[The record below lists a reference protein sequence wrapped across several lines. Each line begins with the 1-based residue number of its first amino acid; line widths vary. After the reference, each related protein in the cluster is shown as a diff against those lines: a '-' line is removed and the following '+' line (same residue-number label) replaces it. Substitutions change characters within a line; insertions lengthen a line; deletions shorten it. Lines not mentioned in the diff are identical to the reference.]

1 MKDRPVTEVKLMEA
15 EFGFGL
21 KRELDHNIPDTLL
34 EDLAKLM
41 KQHCHL
47 LSELLETL
55 IMGGKPESY
64 FSRRVH
70 RDLLFRLKGAVEVL
84 SCLVNIGNQETTSN
98 MSVMFGLE
106 AILYGGG
113 QKFVTFF
120 LIKLE

>member
-1 MKDRPVTEVKLMEA
+1 MEA

-98 MSVMFGLE
+98 VCYVWIRGNTLWRW
-106 AILYGGG
+106 AKICYC
-113 QKFVTFF
+113 F